1 MQSEL
6 LSSTSA
12 LIASCECE
20 TGCPMCVGPIGETG
34 PLAKTVALRM
44 LQHLLAPAIDAGSG
58 GAEFSTA
65 KAVALQTPEEE
76 VPF

>member
-1 MQSEL
+1 MQREL
-6 LSSTSA
+6 LSQTSA
-12 LIASCECE
+12 LVASCDCE

-44 LQHLLAPAIDAGSG
+44 LQHLLAGSDEAT
-58 GAEFSTA
+58 AE
-65 KAVALQTPEEE
+65 AVALQTNEE